1 MRCPYCGAD
10 GTRRELHAH
19 LADLHADRVETR
31 SPRFGRRFYELTCPK
46 CGESHRAEIKP
57 RGTDPGFVD
66 EYAREI
72 RLVAFD
78 MFLYHLQAAHEEE
91 TSV

>member
-1 MRCPYCGAD
+1 MRCAYCGRD

-19 LADLHADRVETR
+19 LVEVHADRVETR
-31 SPRFGRRFYELTCPK
+31 TPRWGRNYYELTCPE

-57 RGTDPGFVD
+57 GGTDPGFVD
-66 EYAREI
+66 EHLREI

-78 MFLYHLQAAHEEE
+78 MFLYHLQGAHEEE
-91 TSV
+91 AGV